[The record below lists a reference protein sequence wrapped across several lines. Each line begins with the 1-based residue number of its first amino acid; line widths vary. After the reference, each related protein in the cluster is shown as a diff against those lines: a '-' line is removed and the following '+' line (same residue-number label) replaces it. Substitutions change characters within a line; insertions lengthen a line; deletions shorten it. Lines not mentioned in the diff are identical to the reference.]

1 MYNNVPKNPEYL
13 MAHYNNKRVKFSQD
27 SMCGDIDGHGGGVCG
42 VCTPPL
48 KPKITR
54 HTPLPKAG
62 RVCTQWCRTRRG
74 NFFSGGYFIS
84 RPGGHFAKNCKIGGS
99 LRDPWVHPPPLPRA
113 HVCNWR

>member
-54 HTPLPKAG
+54 HTPLPKAEG
-62 RVCTQWCRTRRG
+62 VCTLWCRTRRVKK
-74 NFFSGGYFIS
+74 NFT
-84 RPGGHFAKNCKIGGS
+84 
-99 LRDPWVHPPPLPRA
+99 PWCRRREKKFQCREAALKFF
-113 HVCNWR
+113 